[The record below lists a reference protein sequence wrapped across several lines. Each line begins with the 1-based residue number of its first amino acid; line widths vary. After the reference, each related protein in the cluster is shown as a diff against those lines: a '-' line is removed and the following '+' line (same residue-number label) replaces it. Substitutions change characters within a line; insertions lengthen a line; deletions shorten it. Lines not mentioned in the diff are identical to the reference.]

1 MASPK
6 YLSYLLLYEK
16 SSQDKVTLFQESQIT
31 TEIVFSHD
39 HFFLQGL
46 KSISNSLNKNIYLF
60 FDILAEYRKTNL
72 MTFIIVPTI

>member
-16 SSQDKVTLFQESQIT
+16 SSQDKVTLFQGSQIT

-39 HFFLQGL
+39 HFFTRFEINQ
-46 KSISNSLNKNIYLF
+46 
-60 FDILAEYRKTNL
+60 
-72 MTFIIVPTI
+72 